1 MADTTT
7 TNLSLIKPEPDV
19 SLDWGTKL
27 NTDLDS
33 IDAIFS
39 SSGTQVNLNPNQ
51 INFADNKKA
60 IFGAGS
66 DLQIYHDGSNSIVQ
80 EVGTGDLRLAGNV
93 VRIRNS
99 ADTENMISAVQDG
112 AVTLCFDGNAKLATT
127 STGIDVTGTATMDG
141 LDSSG
146 TAFIRGASAGR
157 INLDDS
163 GVADGSQPF
172 KFLSSDGGSLIFG
185 TANRSGTSTTSSTEI
200 ARFDSSG
207 NFGIGTTSPSGD
219 LHIKGTSFAQQYI
232 QDNGTVIRL
241 IASGGVN
248 YIQSGTAIS
257 TGSAAPLAFGN
268 INNNTEFM
276 RLDTS
281 GRLGIGTTSPSSALD
296 VTGTVTA
303 DGLTV
308 ESTLPTITL
317 SETDDSTY
325 STIAQSF
332 GYLQISADAGN
343 TGAGDGI
350 VFKVDNSEAARIT
363 SDGNVGIG
371 TSSPQ
376 KLLHVSDLSGSAQI
390 MISSSDSGVASLQ
403 FSDAVGGSVA
413 RGYIEYDNS
422 TNHLALGTGALER
435 LRVDSSGNV
444 GIGTASPSS
453 ALDVTGTVLATRAE
467 FGGIETSADRPLMV
481 KTDTNNFAL
490 HIEEN
495 SGAES
500 WQIGVDADGDLG
512 FHNSATAAAS
522 VTFNDSGNVG
532 IGTDSPASNLHIKTS
547 VDNSLSQGLVI
558 ERSAN
563 TDRGYINYNGGAF
576 QFRSTVGD
584 PIVFGETDSEHLRV
598 APDGNV
604 GIGTTSP
611 TNALT
616 VNSGTTNTVASFTST
631 DAGAGI
637 QLTDSTGSS
646 KLETSGAN
654 LRVSVDDDNAV
665 ANSAIQF
672 RVDGSTKATIN
683 SSGNVG
689 IGTVSPQKAL
699 NVFAD
704 NTAPVRFERNTSD
717 GQVIQI
723 YKDGSPVSSIGTNS
737 IGIGTSSPSSLL
749 HVNNTADSANGI
761 IIQNSSASGSADSY
775 VQFKTSSADVI
786 MGIDATGTDVFKISN
801 STALGTSD
809 VLTIDSSG
817 NVGIGTTS
825 PSAPLH
831 VVGNSYVQSGTLFT
845 DAITAFS
852 GSSLNINAGSSH
864 FSAIVNASE
873 RMRIDSSGNVGIGT
887 TSPSKQLTVSGDNAE
902 FLLNRTGTY
911 ADTINMGCP
920 GGVPT
925 IVGGT
930 HLAFGGSGT
939 WTEHM
944 RIDSSGNLHVGKTS
958 SSNTTA
964 GTSLLE
970 DGRFAFIV
978 DQGSGGQEVGVINN
992 QTSGTYV
999 IDFRQANTDVGRI
1012 RVTASATEYQTSSD
1026 YRLKENVEYDWDAT
1040 TRLNELKPARFNWIK
1055 DDTNT
1060 LIDGFLAH
1068 EVSDIVPESIGGEKD
1083 EVDSDGNP
1091 VYQGIDQSKLV
1102 PLLTKALQE
1111 ANAKID
1117 NLTARLEALEN
1128 A

>member
-1 MADTTT
+1 MWGRCGCNGGTEKLRVNGTVLTLGGSVSTPAIGIGDTNTGIYAPT
-7 TNLSLIKPEPDV
+7 AGQLGWTVN
-19 SLDWGTKL
+19 GTQRL
-27 NTDLDS
+27 FLDS
-33 IDAIFS
+33 
-39 SSGTQVNLNPNQ
+39 
-51 INFADNKKA
+51 
-60 IFGAGS
+60 
-66 DLQIYHDGSNSIVQ
+66 
-80 EVGTGDLRLAGNV
+80 TGL
-93 VRIRNS
+93 
-99 ADTENMISAVQDG
+99 
-112 AVTLCFDGNAKLATT
+112 
-127 STGIDVTGTATMDG
+127 DVTGTATMDG
-141 LDSSG
+141 LTVNSG
-146 TAFIRGASAGR
+146 TTDQVALFESTDQFADLA
-157 INLDDS
+157 LKDS
-163 GVADGSQPF
+163 GGTSYIRQ
-172 KFLSSDGGSLIFG
+172 SNGSLILEADR
-185 TANRSGTSTTSSTEI
+185 ANASSNSSVSIKVDGSEAI
-200 ARFDSSG
+200 RIDSS
-207 NFGIGTTSPSGD
+207 
-219 LHIKGTSFAQQYI
+219 Q
-232 QDNGTVIRL
+232 
-241 IASGGVN
+241 
-248 YIQSGTAIS
+248 
-257 TGSAAPLAFGN
+257 
-268 INNNTEFM
+268 
-276 RLDTS
+276 
-281 GRLGIGTTSPSSALD
+281 
-296 VTGTVTA
+296 
-303 DGLTV
+303 
-308 ESTLPTITL
+308 
-317 SETDDSTY
+317 
-325 STIAQSF
+325 
-332 GYLQISADAGN
+332 
-343 TGAGDGI
+343 
-350 VFKVDNSEAARIT
+350 
-363 SDGNVGIG
+363 NVGIG
-371 TSSPQ
+371 TTNPQ

-444 GIGTASPSS
+444 GIGTSSPSEKLHISSTLTESLVEGTNNSVS
-453 ALDVTGTVLATRAE
+453 ALVAGVSVKAPFYRKAGFTIYDESDAEHFFIGRPYAGVNAFDISNRGTSRLR
-467 FGGIETSADRPLMV
+467 IDS
-481 KTDTNNFAL
+481 
-490 HIEEN
+490 
-495 SGAES
+495 
-500 WQIGVDADGDLG
+500 LG
-512 FHNSATAAAS
+512 L
-522 VTFNDSGNVG
+522 VG
-532 IGTDSPASNLHIKTS
+532 IGTTSPASNLHIKTS